1 MNPFAGPCRHPGAGP
16 FPSANVHAS
25 TLRTAR
31 LRRRGISMSDNL
43 MTSRR
48 FAPLF
53 WCQFFSAF
61 NDNFLKNA
69 LVFLIL
75 FAPGVG
81 NRAALITLTAAIF
94 IGPFFFLS
102 GFGGQLADR
111 FDKSIVA
118 SRVKFVEIAVSAL
131 GVVGFWLHSIPIMF
145 VTLFLFGVI
154 ATLFGPIKYGILPDH
169 LKREELPAGNALVE
183 GATFMAILL
192 GTIVG
197 GLAAKEGNHP
207 GWFGAMIMVFAA
219 LCWGSSLLIPRTGQ
233 GAPNL
238 YVDPNI
244 ARSTGSLLKDLW
256 IDKRLWWGSLTTSWF
271 WLTGAVA
278 LSLMPPL
285 VKTVLGAS
293 EEVVTVYLAVF
304 SISIAIG
311 SLLAAWIAHG
321 RIVLFPTLLG
331 AALLGVFAIDL
342 GFSTYGVVHGGAPA
356 TIREV
361 FTTWRGLH
369 VAIDLAGLAI
379 AGGLYIVPC
388 FAAVQSWAGADKRA
402 RVIAAVNVLNAAFIV
417 AGTLV
422 VAALQAFGATLPELF
437 LLLGAA
443 NLITM
448 VIVARTMPAN
458 GLRDFLTTMLR
469 AMYRME
475 VKGAE
480 NLDVDK
486 AGPNPIIALNH
497 VSFLDAAVALSLMD
511 KEPVFAI
518 DYNIAQR
525 WWVKPFLKLTRAM
538 PLDPSKP
545 MATRTLINAVKA
557 GEPLVIFPEGRIT
570 VTGSLMKVYDGVGLI
585 ADKSG
590 ALVVPVK
597 IDGLEAT
604 PFSRLSRSQ
613 VHRRWFPKVTVTVLP
628 PVKLAVDDN
637 LKGRWRRQAA
647 GAALYEI
654 MSDLVFRTTST
665 DRTVFQAAVD
675 AAEVHGWKRV
685 AVEDPVTGS
694 LSYKRMLIGANVLG
708 KKLMP
713 LAAEGKALG
722 VMLPNAN
729 GAVVTILAV
738 MSGGRVPAMINF
750 TAGAANILA
759 ACKAAEVGTIVTSR
773 AFVEKGK
780 LDAVV
785 AQLTQSV
792 TIVYLEDVRAGVT
805 TADKLGGLLAYKKPI
820 VARKPDDP
828 AVILFTSG
836 SEGTPK
842 GVVLS
847 HRNMLANC
855 AQAAARI
862 DFGRQDKL
870 FNVLPVFHSFGLTA
884 GTILPLVSGVPI
896 YLYPSPLH
904 YRTVPELIYGVNAT
918 IVFGTDTF
926 LAGYARAAHPYDFRS
941 LRYILAGAEPVRE
954 STRRT
959 YMEKFGLRILEGYGV
974 TETAPVLALNTPM
987 FNRFGTVGRLMP
999 GIEPRLEPVPGVD
1012 EGGRL
1017 YVRGPNVM
1025 LGYLKAE
1032 NPGVLEP
1039 THEGWHDTGD
1049 IVTIDAQGF
1058 VTIKGRAKRF
1068 AKIGGEMISLAAVE
1082 SLAAQLWPDV
1092 LSAVATAPDPR
1103 KGERLVLVT
1112 QQKGATRS
1120 EFQQFAKPK
1129 GASDLMVPAEVV
1141 YLEKLPVLG
1150 TGKIDMVGVATLVK
1164 ERAASMPMQ
1173 AAEAVA

>member
-1 MNPFAGPCRHPGAGP
+1 
-16 FPSANVHAS
+16 
-25 TLRTAR
+25 
-31 LRRRGISMSDNL
+31 MSDSL

-75 FAPGVG
+75 F
-81 NRAALITLTAAIF
+81 RAGYDATTAGSLVTLTAAVF

-102 GFGGQLADR
+102 GLGGQLADR
-111 FDKSIVA
+111 FDKAIMA
-118 SRVKFVEIAVSAL
+118 RWVKLVEIAVSAL
-131 GVVGFWLHSIPIMF
+131 GVVGFWLHSVPIMF

-169 LKREELPAGNALVE
+169 LKKEELPAGNALVE

-197 GLAAKEGNHP
+197 GLAAKEGTHP
-207 GWFGAMIMVFAA
+207 AYFGALIVIFSL
-219 LCWGSSLLIPRTGQ
+219 LCWGASLLIPRTGQ

-256 IDKRLWWGSLTTSWF
+256 FDKRLWWGSIVTSWF
-271 WLTGAVA
+271 WLIGAVA
-278 LSLMPPL
+278 LSLLTPM
-285 VKTVLGAS
+285 VKGVLS
-293 EEVVTVYLAVF
+293 NTEEVVTAYLAVF
-304 SISIAIG
+304 SIAIAVG
-311 SLLAAWIAHG
+311 SLLAAWLSHG
-321 RIVLFPTLLG
+321 RIALFPTLVG
-331 AALLGVFAIDL
+331 AFLLGVFAIDL
-342 GFSTYGVVHGGAPA
+342 GFTISGAPEAAKA
-356 TIREV
+356 TVFQV
-361 FTTWRGLH
+361 FTSWRGIH

-379 AGGLYIVPC
+379 AGGLFIVPA
-388 FAAVQSWAGADKRA
+388 FSAVQSWAGADKRA
-402 RVIAAVNVLNAAFIV
+402 RVIAAVNVLNALFIV
-417 AGTLV
+417 GGTGV
-422 VAALQAFGATLPELF
+422 VAALQAAHVTIPQLF
-437 LLLGAA
+437 LLMGVL
-443 NLITM
+443 NLVAM
-448 VIVARTMPAN
+448 VWIARTMPAN
-458 GLRDFLTTMLR
+458 GMRDFLTTMLR

-480 NLDVDK
+480 NFEH
-486 AGPNPIIALNH
+486 AGPNPIVALNH

-518 DYNIAQR
+518 DYQIAQR

-557 GEPLVIFPEGRIT
+557 GEPLAIFPEGRIT

-590 ALVVPVK
+590 AMVVPVR
-597 IDGLEAT
+597 IEGLEAT

-613 VHRRWFPKVTVTVLP
+613 VHRRWFPKVTVTVLE
-628 PVKLAVDDN
+628 PVKLAVADE

-665 DRTVFQAAVD
+665 DRTVFDAVVE
-675 AAEVHGWKRV
+675 AAEVHGWKRI

-694 LSYKRMLIGANVLG
+694 LTYKRLLLGAAVLG

-713 LAAEGKALG
+713 LASEGKALG

-729 GAVVTILAV
+729 GAVVTILGV
-738 MSGGRVPAMINF
+738 MSAGRVPAMINF
-750 TAGAANILA
+750 TAGAASILA
-759 ACKAAEVGTIVTSR
+759 ACKAAEVTTIVTSR
-773 AFVEKGK
+773 AFVDKAK
-780 LDAVV
+780 LGAVAEQL
-785 AQLTQSV
+785 AQAANV
-792 TIVYLEDVRAGVT
+792 VYLEDVRATVT
-805 TADKLGGLLAYKKPI
+805 TGDKLRGLLGYRKPL

-847 HRNMLANC
+847 HRNMLANA

-862 DFGRQDKL
+862 DFGRKDKL

-904 YRTVPELIYGVNAT
+904 YRTVPELIYGTNAT

-987 FNRFGTVGRLMP
+987 FNKFGTVGRLMP
-999 GIEPRLEPVPGVD
+999 GTTPRLEPVPGVD

-1017 YVRGPNVM
+1017 YVKGPNVM
-1025 LGYLKAE
+1025 LGYLKAD
-1032 NPGVLEP
+1032 NPGVIEP
-1039 THEGWHDTGD
+1039 PPDGWHDTGD

-1092 LSAVATAPDPR
+1092 MSAVATAPDAR

-1112 QQKGATRS
+1112 QKKGATRS
-1120 EFQQFAKPK
+1120 EFQTFAKSK

-1141 YLEKLPVLG
+1141 YLDKVPVLG
-1150 TGKIDMVGVATLVK
+1150 TGKIDMVGVAKLVK
-1164 ERAASMPMQ
+1164 ERAASAP
-1173 AAEAVA
+1173 AEAVVA

>member
-1 MNPFAGPCRHPGAGP
+1 
-16 FPSANVHAS
+16 
-25 TLRTAR
+25 
-31 LRRRGISMSDNL
+31 MSDHL

-75 FAPGVG
+75 F
-81 NRAALITLTAAIF
+81 RAGFEEGTANTLVTLTAAVF

-102 GFGGQLADR
+102 GLGGQMADR
-111 FDKSIVA
+111 FDKAIVA
-118 SRVKFVEIAVSAL
+118 RYVKLVEIAVSAL
-131 GVVGFWLHSIPIMF
+131 GVVGFWLHSVPIMF
-145 VTLFLFGVI
+145 VTLFLFGII
-154 ATLFGPIKYGILPDH
+154 ATLFGPVKYGILPDH
-169 LKREELPAGNALVE
+169 LKKEELPAGNALVE

-197 GLAAKEGNHP
+197 GLAAKEGTPP
-207 GWFGAMIMVFAA
+207 GYFGAMIVVFSL

-238 YVDPNI
+238 HVDPNI
-244 ARSTGSLLKDLW
+244 ARSTGSLLRDLW
-256 IDKRLWWGSLTTSWF
+256 IDKRLWWGSIVTSWF
-271 WLTGAVA
+271 WLVGAVA

-285 VKTVLGAS
+285 VKSVLGAS

-304 SISIAIG
+304 SIAIAVG
-311 SLLAAWIAHG
+311 SLLAAWLSHG
-321 RIVLFPTLLG
+321 RIALFPTLVG
-331 AALLGVFAIDL
+331 AFLLAVFALDL
-342 GFSTYGVVHGGAPA
+342 GLTTYGAPLVITKVGIA
-356 TIREV
+356 QV
-361 FTTWRGLH
+361 FSSWKGIH
-369 VAIDLAGLAI
+369 IAIDLAGLAI
-379 AGGLYIVPC
+379 AGGLFIVPA
-388 FAAVQSWAGADKRA
+388 FSAVQSWAGADKRA
-402 RVIAAVNVLNAAFIV
+402 RVIAAVNVLNALFIV
-417 AGTLV
+417 GGTGI
-422 VAALQAFGATLPELF
+422 VAALQAAHVTLPQLF
-437 LLLGAA
+437 LLIGAA
-443 NLITM
+443 NLVALV
-448 VIVARTMPAN
+448 VIAKTMPAN

-480 NLDVDK
+480 NLDSDK
-486 AGPNPIIALNH
+486 AGPNPIVALNH

-518 DYNIAQR
+518 DYHIAQR
-525 WWVKPFLKLTRAM
+525 WWVMPFLKLTRAM

-628 PVKLAVDDN
+628 PVKLTVADE

-665 DRTVFQAAVD
+665 DRTVFQAVVD
-675 AAEVHGWKRV
+675 AAEVHGWKRMS
-685 AVEDPVTGS
+685 VEDPVTGS
-694 LSYKRMLIGANVLG
+694 LSYKHMLLGANILG
-708 KKLMP
+708 RKLMP
-713 LAAEGKALG
+713 LGAEGKALG

-738 MSGGRVPAMINF
+738 MSAGRVPAMINF

-759 ACKAAEVGTIVTSR
+759 ACKAAEVGTILTSR

-785 AQLTQSV
+785 AQLAQPLS
-792 TIVYLEDVRAGVT
+792 IVYLEDVRATVRTG
-805 TADKLGGLLAYKKPI
+805 DKLHGLLGYKKPL

-828 AVILFTSG
+828 AAILFTSG

-862 DFGRQDKL
+862 DFGRRDKL

-926 LAGYARAAHPYDFRS
+926 LAGYARSAHPYDFRS
-941 LRYILAGAEPVRE
+941 LRYILAGAEPVRD

-959 YMEKFGLRILEGYGV
+959 YAEKFGLRILEGYGV

-987 FNRFGTVGRLMP
+987 FNKFGTVGRLMP
-999 GIEPRLEPVPGVD
+999 GTEARLEPVPGVD

-1025 LGYLKAE
+1025 LGYLKSE
-1032 NPGVLEP
+1032 KPGVIEP
-1039 THEGWHDTGD
+1039 PPEGWHDTGD

-1058 VTIKGRAKRF
+1058 VTIRGRAKRF

-1082 SLAAQLWPDV
+1082 TLAAQLWPDV

-1112 QQKGATRS
+1112 QKKGATRS
-1120 EFQQFAKPK
+1120 EFQQFAKSK

-1141 YLEKLPVLG
+1141 VMEKLPVLG
-1150 TGKIDMVGVATLVK
+1150 TGKIDMVGVANLVR
-1164 ERAASMPMQ
+1164 ERAAAMPAQ
-1173 AAEAVA
+1173 AEAVA

>member
-1 MNPFAGPCRHPGAGP
+1 
-16 FPSANVHAS
+16 
-25 TLRTAR
+25 
-31 LRRRGISMSDNL
+31 MSDNL
-43 MTSRR
+43 MRSRR

-75 FAPGVG
+75 FAPGVTS
-81 NRAALITLTAAIF
+81 REALITLTAAVF

-102 GFGGQLADR
+102 GLGGQLADR
-111 FDKSIVA
+111 FDKSIMA
-118 SRVKFVEIAVSAL
+118 RHVKLAEIAVSAL
-131 GVVGFWLHSIPIMF
+131 GVVGFWLHSIPVMF
-145 VTLFLFGVI
+145 VTLLLFGVI

-169 LKREELPAGNALVE
+169 LKKEELPAGNALVE

-207 GWFGAMIMVFAA
+207 ALFGAMIMVFAA

-244 ARSTGSLLKDLW
+244 ARSTSSLLKDLW
-256 IDKRLWWGSLTTSWF
+256 VDKRLWWGSLTTSWF
-271 WLTGAVA
+271 WLVGAVA

-285 VKTVLGAS
+285 VKTAVGAT

-311 SLLAAWIAHG
+311 SGLAAWIAHG

-331 AALLGVFAIDL
+331 AALLGFFALDL
-342 GFSTYGVVHGGAPA
+342 GFSTYGAVQFVPA
-356 TIREV
+356 TVSQV
-361 FTTWRGLH
+361 FTSWKGLH
-369 VAIDLAGLAI
+369 IAIDLAGLAI
-379 AGGLYIVPC
+379 AGGLYIVPS
-388 FAAVQSWAGADKRA
+388 FAAVQSWAGPDKRA

-417 AGTLV
+417 GGTLV
-422 VAALQAFGATLPELF
+422 VAALQAFGITLPQLF
-437 LLLGAA
+437 ILLGVA
-443 NLITM
+443 NLVALI
-448 VIVARTMPAN
+448 IVARTMPAN

-469 AMYRME
+469 ALYRME

-480 NLDVDK
+480 NLDPDK

-518 DYNIAQR
+518 DYAIAQR

-604 PFSRLSRSQ
+604 PFSRLSSTQ
-613 VHRRWFPKVTVTVLP
+613 VHRRWFPKVTITVLP
-628 PVKLAVDDN
+628 PVKLAVDEN

-675 AAEVHGWKRV
+675 AAEVHGWKRI

-694 LSYKRMLIGANVLG
+694 LSYKRMLLGAHILG

-729 GAVVTILAV
+729 GAVVTILGV

-759 ACKAAEVGTIVTSR
+759 ACKAADVTTIVTSR
-773 AFVEKGK
+773 AFIQKGK

-785 AQLTQSV
+785 AQLAQSL
-792 TIVYLEDVRAGVT
+792 TLVYLEDVRETVT
-805 TADKLGGLLAYKKPI
+805 TGDKLRGLLAYKTPI
-820 VARKPDDP
+820 VARTPDDP
-828 AVILFTSG
+828 GVILFTSG

-847 HRNMLANC
+847 HRNQLANC

-987 FNRFGTVGRLMP
+987 FNKFGTVGRLMP
-999 GIEPRLEPVPGVD
+999 GTEARLEPVPGVD

-1025 LGYLKAE
+1025 LGYLKAD
-1032 NPGVLEP
+1032 NPGVIEP
-1039 THEGWHDTGD
+1039 PPEGWHDTGD

-1058 VTIKGRAKRF
+1058 VAIKGRAKRF

-1112 QQKGATRS
+1112 QKKGATRS
-1120 EFQQFAKPK
+1120 EFQAFAKSK

-1141 YLEKLPVLG
+1141 YLEKVPVLG
-1150 TGKIDMVGVATLVK
+1150 TGKIDMVGVAKLVK
-1164 ERAASMPMQ
+1164 DRAASAPVG
-1173 AAEAVA
+1173 EAVA